1 MQYNV
6 NNTTKTLQV
15 CKQHQIA
22 SGNILVNKP
31 ITCLAL
37 VTMKA
42 CVHITNNTTL
52 SVQVCKKKPQIAS
65 GSIIF
70 NLKYRPYNWP
80 ILAIRARIVNSSNTT
95 SV

>member
-52 SVQVCKKKPQIAS
+52 SVQVCKKKTTNSLRQYYLQFEIPALQ
-65 GSIIF
+65 
-70 NLKYRPYNWP
+70 
-80 ILAIRARIVNSSNTT
+80 LAHISN
-95 SV
+95 